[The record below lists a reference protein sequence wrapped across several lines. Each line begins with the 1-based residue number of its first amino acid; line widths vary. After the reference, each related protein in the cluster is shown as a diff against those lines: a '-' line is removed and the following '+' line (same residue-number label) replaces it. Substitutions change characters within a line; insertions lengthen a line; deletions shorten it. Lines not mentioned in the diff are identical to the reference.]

1 MTVFPVEPPEIVPF
15 TFGDDTVD
23 EGEFAQLTCA
33 VRRGD
38 RLISI
43 TWSLKGD
50 VISSEPAMTTTMISH
65 QASMLIISSVGYR
78 HSGIYTCRAENPVGV
93 STYAAELKVNG
104 NH

>member
-78 HSGIYTCRAENPVGV
+78 HSGNYTCNAESPAGIRHQTV
-93 STYAAELKVNG
+93 ELKVK
-104 NH
+104 